1 MQSRVSIAE
10 YDQFTHREIELDGC
24 RMHYVDEGE
33 GFPLVLV
40 HGSPTTSA
48 LWRHQIPTLRKRF
61 RVIAPDVLGFGRS
74 PAPDCGAS
82 FTEQSLALRGL
93 LDRLGIDHY
102 SLVGHDWGGP
112 IGAACMAQ
120 RPAQVHQWVLINTT
134 IRPSFRPPWYW
145 KAFTAPVS
153 GPLLVIHANLW
164 TRDLH
169 RMMKAARN
177 PDVAEHYFAPSERIG
192 TRRTFLRLERLEGY
206 RELMERVADALPSM
220 PKDALVL
227 WGSQDPYFRNE
238 HDQLSALLPNSR
250 LVELPGGG
258 HFPQEDMP
266 DSVTSELDAFL
277 APPN

>member
-1 MQSRVSIAE
+1 MPSRVSIAQ
-10 YDQFTHREIELDGC
+10 YDQFTHHELELDGC

-48 LWRHQIPTLRKRF
+48 LWRHQIPTLCKRF

-74 PAPDCGAS
+74 PAPDCGVS
-82 FTEQSLALRGL
+82 FTEQSLALREL
-93 LDRLGIDHY
+93 LDRLGIDRY

-153 GPLLVIHANLW
+153 GPLLVIWANLW

-177 PDVAEHYFAPSERIG
+177 PDFAEHYCAPSERIG

-206 RELMERVADALPSM
+206 RELMERVVDALPSM
-220 PKDALVL
+220 PEDALIL
-227 WGSQDPYFRNE
+227 WGSHDTYFRNE
-238 HDQLSALLPNSR
+238 HDQLSALLPKSR

-266 DSVTSELDAFL
+266 DAVTSELDAFL

>member
-1 MQSRVSIAE
+1 MPSRVSIAQ
-10 YDQFTHREIELDGC
+10 YDQFTHHELKLDGC

-48 LWRHQIPTLRKRF
+48 LWRHQIPTLCKRF

-74 PAPDCGAS
+74 PAPDCGVS
-82 FTEQSLALRGL
+82 FTEQSLALREL
-93 LDRLGIDHY
+93 LDRLGIDRY

-145 KAFTAPVS
+145 RAFTAPVS
-153 GPLLVIHANLW
+153 GPLLVIWANLW

-177 PDVAEHYFAPSERIG
+177 PDVAEHYCAPSERIG
-192 TRRTFLRLERLEGY
+192 TRHTFLRLERLEGY
-206 RELMERVADALPSM
+206 RELMERVVDALPSM
-220 PKDALVL
+220 PEDALIL
-227 WGSQDPYFRNE
+227 WGSHDPYFRNE
-238 HDQLSALLPNSR
+238 HNQLSALLPNSR

-266 DSVTSELDAFL
+266 DAVTSELDAFL